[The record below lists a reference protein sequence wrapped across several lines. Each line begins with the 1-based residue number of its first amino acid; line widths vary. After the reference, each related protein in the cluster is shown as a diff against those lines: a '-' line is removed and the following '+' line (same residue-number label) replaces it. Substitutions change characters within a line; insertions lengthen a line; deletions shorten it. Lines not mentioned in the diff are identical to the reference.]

1 MNPPGHGH
9 LSVCPLQAS
18 GTEQGGTSGEPT
30 DIRSPSDSPA
40 DRSCCGASLLWSQG
54 TCSGPAAG
62 IRAGEPRL
70 GAVLPLMVS
79 AGHTLPPPHTH
90 TQRQVPQADP
100 DMPLPFRAQMGTE
113 AQSGGQTPRA
123 TISKPRD
130 PRCPSE
136 ETSAPPHLPL
146 PTGST
151 ENK

>member
-1 MNPPGHGH
+1 MGPHSCGVRG
-9 LSVCPLQAS
+9 LAQARLQAL
-18 GTEQGGTSGEPT
+18 GLGNP
-30 DIRSPSDSPA
+30 DWVLFY
-40 DRSCCGASLLWSQG
+40 LLWSLLG
-54 TCSGPAAG
+54 TPS
-62 IRAGEPRL
+62 
-70 GAVLPLMVS
+70 
-79 AGHTLPPPHTH
+79 PPPHTH

-136 ETSAPPHLPL
+136 ETSAPPLLPL